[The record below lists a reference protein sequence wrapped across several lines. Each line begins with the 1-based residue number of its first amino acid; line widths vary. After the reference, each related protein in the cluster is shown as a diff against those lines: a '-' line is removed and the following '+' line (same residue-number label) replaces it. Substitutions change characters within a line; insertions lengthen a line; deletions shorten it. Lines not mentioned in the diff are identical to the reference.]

1 MLILVSNNFKIIM
14 ALSEFV
20 FNFSVFLKFTALLSA
35 ISKQL
40 SSLSSDPTVQV
51 KITDNAMLCVAMIH
65 RITDAVIVLE
75 ANGSLFEGYKNS
87 CCLYYLSICL
97 VHMLVAVM
105 KEENYK
111 KFKGDWIERCG
122 RVFHIFTMSSDSRV
136 KCQAFQIAEILTS
149 NKETKLVFC
158 ESSFKDSMTSVLEM
172 SYSTFVDQK
181 YAACVKFRAGNVVL
195 HILNHEEEKERLN
208 FAKRLQQGF
217 TVLVDLS
224 RMASRVLWN
233 LRLSEVINNA
243 SKAAEKSCENT
254 TGSNYGVLFITPRV
268 LSVLCKILITFIK
281 GLAAESNALHEVM
294 SSGISQMMF
303 R

>member
-1 MLILVSNNFKIIM
+1 MQAKI
-14 ALSEFV
+14 
-20 FNFSVFLKFTALLSA
+20 K
-35 ISKQL
+35 
-40 SSLSSDPTVQV
+40 
-51 KITDNAMLCVAMIH
+51 DNAMLCVAMIH

-87 CCLYYLSICL
+87 CCLYYLSVFL

-149 NKETKLVFC
+149 NRDTKVVFC
-158 ESSFKDSMTSVLEM
+158 KSSFKDSMVSVLEM
-172 SYSTFVDQK
+172 SYSSFIEQK
-181 YAACVKFRAGNVVL
+181 YPACVKFRAGKVVL
-195 HILNHEEEKERLN
+195 HILNDETEKFRLN
-208 FAKRLQQGF
+208 LNRRLQQDF

-233 LRLSEVINNA
+233 VRLSDVINNA
-243 SKAAEKSCENT
+243 SKAAEKSSENI
-254 TGSNYGVLFITPRV
+254 TGTNFGVLFITPRV
-268 LSVLCKILITFIK
+268 LSVLCKILITYIK
-281 GLAAESNALHEVM
+281 GLAEESNALHEVM